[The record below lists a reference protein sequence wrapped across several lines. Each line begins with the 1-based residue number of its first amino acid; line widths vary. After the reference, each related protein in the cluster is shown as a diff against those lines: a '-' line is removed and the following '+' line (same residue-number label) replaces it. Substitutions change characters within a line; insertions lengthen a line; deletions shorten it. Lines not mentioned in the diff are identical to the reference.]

1 MLSVSRC
8 LIELI
13 FQNITLLSRFS
24 ESCDDI
30 GECHNDDKLN
40 DFRAINNVP
49 YQCALYSFCP
59 DQCCPLRQA
68 AHPTE
73 CQEVNPCRN
82 SMVKDRVSSLYL
94 ICIFDIKDYSCE
106 CDKFIM

>member
-1 MLSVSRC
+1 M

-30 GECHNDDKLN
+30 GECQNGDKFN

-68 AHPTE
+68 THPTE
-73 CQEVNPCRN
+73 CQDVNPCRH
-82 SMVKDRVSSLYL
+82 SMVENKVS
-94 ICIFDIKDYSCE
+94 
-106 CDKFIM
+106 